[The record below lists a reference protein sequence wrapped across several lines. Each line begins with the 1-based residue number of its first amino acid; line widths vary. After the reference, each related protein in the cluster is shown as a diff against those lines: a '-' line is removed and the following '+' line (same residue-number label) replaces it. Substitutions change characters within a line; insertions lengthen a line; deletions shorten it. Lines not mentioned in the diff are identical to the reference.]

1 MRYLEEP
8 ERSMTET
15 STSMT
20 QNLYLIV
27 VVVIRLWSVF
37 MVLSG
42 LYTVLLNALIVRG
55 GGPALLALLWPLIAG
70 ILLWF
75 LAKPIAR
82 LVTTNP

>member
-1 MRYLEEP
+1 
-8 ERSMTET
+8 MTET
-15 STSMT
+15 STSMA
-20 QNLYLIV
+20 QNLYVVV

-70 ILLWF
+70 VLLWF

>member
-1 MRYLEEP
+1 
-8 ERSMTET
+8 
-15 STSMT
+15 MT

-42 LYTVLLNALIVRG
+42 LYSVLLDLLIVRG
-55 GGPALLALLWPLIAG
+55 GGPAFLALLWPLIAG
-70 ILLWF
+70 IILWF

-82 LVTTNP
+82 LVTSNP